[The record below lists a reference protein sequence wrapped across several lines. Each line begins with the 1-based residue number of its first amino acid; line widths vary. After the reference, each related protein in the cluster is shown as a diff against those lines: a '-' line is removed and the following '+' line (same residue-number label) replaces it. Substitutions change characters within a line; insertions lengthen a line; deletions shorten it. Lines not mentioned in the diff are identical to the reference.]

1 MKPLRRFLNR
11 LFNSAARR
19 AEEERLREEIAEHI
33 ALQTAENL
41 RAGLSPVEARRQAML
56 KFGGVE
62 AMKEDYR
69 AERRLLFVENLLGDL
84 RNAARTIRRMPGL
97 AAVII
102 LSLAIGIGVNTTIFS
117 WIQLILFQPMPAVRG
132 ASDFLLVEPHSE
144 TDGYPGAS
152 WLEYRAL
159 QTQVSALRDIVASEM
174 VPFNVGE
181 KGQTERIFGQFISGN
196 YFSALGLKPAIGR
209 FIQPEEAERPGTEPV
224 LVISYDYWQTRFGG
238 GPGIVGQKVRV
249 NDRELTVIG
258 VAPKQFQGTMIPL
271 KFDLWAPATMTPAL
285 LGGARDLEDR
295 TSRGFSLIG
304 MLRPG
309 ATREEAQAELTTAMA
324 QFVRDYPEAS
334 AGMSGSILSFW
345 EAPRGPQRLLISGL
359 AILQGV
365 MLLLLLAVCGNTANL
380 MLARGSTRQREMAV
394 RVALGAGRWR
404 IISLVLSENML
415 LALLG
420 AGLGAAFAV
429 WGTAALRVAPLIGA
443 FPVQFQTGVDK
454 FTLAFA
460 MLLGS
465 VCGLIFSAAPAVH
478 LARLDPQDGLRSSSN
493 TPPRSRARKVLM
505 GAEVGLA
512 TVVLIAAALFLQS
525 FRSARQTDPRFRAD
539 GILLAAYDLSGRNP
553 DDASEREFAARLLE
567 RLRALPDVEAAAI
580 ATNVPLDLHGIPAR
594 PFTVQG
600 RLRTEPGQ
608 DRAISNTVTPGYFKV
623 MAIPMV
629 EGTDFAEMRDKAAPA
644 QAIVNEEFVRRFLNG
659 ADAIGR
665 RIQTRGASFAI
676 VGVARNSVYE
686 AFGEPAQPAVY
697 LSYRDI
703 PAIQGEIHLR
713 TRNGRETALGSEAR
727 AVLRDLDPML
737 PLYDVRTFSQ
747 HIDRNLYLRRIPARM
762 FVVLGPLLLALAAI
776 GIYAV
781 VSYAV
786 SRRTRE
792 IGVRL
797 AFGATSGRVVLQII
811 RENLG
816 AITRGMAI
824 GWIIAF
830 VISVHAITKGAV
842 NLPVFLGVPA
852 ILLGVATLACWIP
865 AWRASRIDPMAAL
878 RHE

>member
-1 MKPLRRFLNR
+1 
-11 LFNSAARR
+11 
-19 AEEERLREEIAEHI
+19 
-33 ALQTAENL
+33 
-41 RAGLSPVEARRQAML
+41 
-56 KFGGVE
+56 
-62 AMKEDYR
+62 
-69 AERRLLFVENLLGDL
+69 
-84 RNAARTIRRMPGL
+84 
-97 AAVII
+97 
-102 LSLAIGIGVNTTIFS
+102 
-117 WIQLILFQPMPAVRG
+117 
-132 ASDFLLVEPHSE
+132 
-144 TDGYPGAS
+144 
-152 WLEYRAL
+152 
-159 QTQVSALRDIVASEM
+159 
-174 VPFNVGE
+174 
-181 KGQTERIFGQFISGN
+181 
-196 YFSALGLKPAIGR
+196 
-209 FIQPEEAERPGTEPV
+209 
-224 LVISYDYWQTRFGG
+224 
-238 GPGIVGQKVRV
+238 
-249 NDRELTVIG
+249 
-258 VAPKQFQGTMIPL
+258 
-271 KFDLWAPATMTPAL
+271 
-285 LGGARDLEDR
+285 
-295 TSRGFSLIG
+295 
-304 MLRPG
+304 
-309 ATREEAQAELTTAMA
+309 
-324 QFVRDYPEAS
+324 
-334 AGMSGSILSFW
+334 
-345 EAPRGPQRLLISGL
+345 
-359 AILQGV
+359 
-365 MLLLLLAVCGNTANL
+365 
-380 MLARGSTRQREMAV
+380 
-394 RVALGAGRWR
+394 
-404 IISLVLSENML
+404 
-415 LALLG
+415 
-420 AGLGAAFAV
+420 
-429 WGTAALRVAPLIGA
+429 
-443 FPVQFQTGVDK
+443 
-454 FTLAFA
+454 
-460 MLLGS
+460 
-465 VCGLIFSAAPAVH
+465 
-478 LARLDPQDGLRSSSN
+478 
-493 TPPRSRARKVLM
+493 
-505 GAEVGLA
+505 
-512 TVVLIAAALFLQS
+512 
-525 FRSARQTDPRFRAD
+525 
-539 GILLAAYDLSGRNP
+539 
-553 DDASEREFAARLLE
+553 
-567 RLRALPDVEAAAI
+567 
-580 ATNVPLDLHGIPAR
+580 
-594 PFTVQG
+594 VQG